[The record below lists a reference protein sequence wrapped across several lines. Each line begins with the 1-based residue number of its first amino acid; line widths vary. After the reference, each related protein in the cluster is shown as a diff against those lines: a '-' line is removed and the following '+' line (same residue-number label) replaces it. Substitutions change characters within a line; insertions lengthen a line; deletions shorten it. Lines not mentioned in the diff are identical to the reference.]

1 MPQTIKAVLEEILK
15 EELNW
20 SKESYIANIA
30 EELDSMQRLSLM
42 VAIEDHY
49 QIIFEPTDEANIT
62 SSDDLIQLIQT
73 KLDQDAMK

>member
-1 MPQTIKAVLEEILK
+1 
-15 EELNW
+15 
-20 SKESYIANIA
+20 
-30 EELDSMQRLSLM
+30 M